1 VAFSVLRTGG
11 LNYIIE
17 IKMLLFVETFLLV
30 LCAAIAAVGYGSGLS
45 AILQIESNLGDR
57 GILGLLS
64 FGFLGCLLH
73 FVIPLTPAVHLAILA
88 GGVSV
93 AVVSRTGLRNPTVVW
108 AAAAIISI
116 YVLSHHQSNLNY
128 DGGLYYLQTMRWIT
142 EHQIVPG
149 LGNLHGRLA
158 FNSMIFLIAGVADHS
173 GIGWISNLL
182 VVLFVLIS
190 LFIRLRNVTTEGRRS
205 GIEFWVI
212 VLSILILSSENRYI
226 SGWYGVLN
234 ADSFTAILIIYW
246 TCVALGLSVS
256 PHLETDLTMLVLSAV
271 LAVAVKVSAAPL
283 LLPTVALA
291 WIHRKRLPAPST
303 WRVALA
309 ASLVLGLWMLRG
321 ITLSGCAIYPVSQT
335 CISALPWAESEQQVS
350 SESLWIRS
358 WARQRH
364 ELPAQ
369 VLKDRA
375 WLPRWFSGAQ
385 HDHSIRLLVIFAPLG
400 LIAALLRR
408 NFHGKPAHCL
418 LVVTSGLI
426 GCLIFWFVT
435 APDPRFGEGFMLAAA
450 LLGGSIAF
458 AVCFDQPRFAVYVPA
473 LVVASMAL
481 VSIRGLWRV
490 KSDYFYAVSE
500 APTYQL
506 RGPNGTRIFVP
517 KEDTDQC
524 WDHQLPCTPYFDP
537 AALAR
542 IGWPANWPVPP
553 PGWSPDDALGVV
565 RKDLNG
571 AGERDATQ
579 HPKP

>member
-1 VAFSVLRTGG
+1 
-11 LNYIIE
+11 
-17 IKMLLFVETFLLV
+17 
-30 LCAAIAAVGYGSGLS
+30 
-45 AILQIESNLGDR
+45 
-57 GILGLLS
+57 
-64 FGFLGCLLH
+64 
-73 FVIPLTPAVHLAILA
+73 
-88 GGVSV
+88 
-93 AVVSRTGLRNPTVVW
+93 
-108 AAAAIISI
+108 
-116 YVLSHHQSNLNY
+116 
-128 DGGLYYLQTMRWIT
+128 MRWIT
-142 EHQIVPG
+142 EHKIVTG

-173 GIGWISNLL
+173 GIGWIWNLL

-190 LFIRLRNVTTEGRRS
+190 LFIRLRNITTEGRGS

-212 VLSILILSSENRYI
+212 VLSILILSSENHYI
-226 SGWYGVLN
+226 AGWYGVLT
-234 ADSFTAILIIYW
+234 ADTFTAILIIYW
-246 TCVALGLSVS
+246 TCVALRLSVS
-256 PHLETDLTMLVLSAV
+256 PHRDLKTDLTMLVLSAV

-291 WIHRKRLPAPST
+291 WIHRKRLPAAST

-309 ASLVLGLWMLRG
+309 ASLVLGLWMLRS

-335 CISALPWAESEQQVS
+335 CISALPWAESQQQVN

-358 WARQRH
+358 WARQKH

-375 WLPRWFSGAQ
+375 WLPQWFSGAK

-400 LIAALLRR
+400 LLAALLRR

-435 APDPRFGEGFMLAAA
+435 APDPRFGEGFILAAA

-458 AVCFDQPRFAVYVPA
+458 AACFDQPRFAVYVPA
-473 LVVASMAL
+473 LVIASMAV

-506 RGPNGTRIFVP
+506 RGPNGTRICVP
-517 KEDTDQC
+517 EGIRTSAGIINSPAP
-524 WDHQLPCTPYFDP
+524 HTSILPRWQELRGQRTGRFPSRMVSGRR
-537 AALAR
+537 AKGR
-542 IGWPANWPVPP
+542 
-553 PGWSPDDALGVV
+553 
-565 RKDLNG
+565 
-571 AGERDATQ
+571 
-579 HPKP
+579 

>member
-1 VAFSVLRTGG
+1 
-11 LNYIIE
+11 
-17 IKMLLFVETFLLV
+17 
-30 LCAAIAAVGYGSGLS
+30 
-45 AILQIESNLGDR
+45 
-57 GILGLLS
+57 
-64 FGFLGCLLH
+64 
-73 FVIPLTPAVHLAILA
+73 
-88 GGVSV
+88 
-93 AVVSRTGLRNPTVVW
+93 
-108 AAAAIISI
+108 
-116 YVLSHHQSNLNY
+116 
-128 DGGLYYLQTMRWIT
+128 
-142 EHQIVPG
+142 
-149 LGNLHGRLA
+149 
-158 FNSMIFLIAGVADHS
+158 
-173 GIGWISNLL
+173 
-182 VVLFVLIS
+182 
-190 LFIRLRNVTTEGRRS
+190 
-205 GIEFWVI
+205 
-212 VLSILILSSENRYI
+212 
-226 SGWYGVLN
+226 
-234 ADSFTAILIIYW
+234 
-246 TCVALGLSVS
+246 
-256 PHLETDLTMLVLSAV
+256 
-271 LAVAVKVSAAPL
+271 
-283 LLPTVALA
+283 LPTVALA

-309 ASLVLGLWMLRG
+309 ASLVLSLWMLRG

-358 WARQRH
+358 WARQPH
-364 ELPAQ
+364 EAPAQ

-408 NFHGKPAHCL
+408 NFHGKPARSL

-458 AVCFDQPRFAVYVPA
+458 AACFDQPRFAVYLPA

-481 VSIRGLWRV
+481 VSIRGFWRV

-506 RGPNGTRIFVP
+506 KGPTGIRIFVP
-517 KEDTDQC
+517 KATDQC
-524 WDHQLPCTPYFDP
+524 WDHQLPCTPYFDS

-553 PGWSPDDALGVV
+553 PGWSPDDALGVIS
-565 RKDLNG
+565 KDINVS
-571 AGERDATQ
+571 GERDATQ
-579 HPKP
+579 HSKP